1 VKKTIKKRAGRAA
14 VAGTTLLGLTAAGL
28 AFAAPASAAQGDGMI
43 TGPLSTTVYAGMANP
58 LKSTGLVF
66 DLLAAAELPAR
77 VADGSVALW
86 TYPGK
91 GEVGQ
96 ISLDGKCLV
105 GAAGTGPLNNTMAP
119 CDDSAIAQK
128 WFGST
133 GTKFTLHNRSATGR
147 ALFADVN
154 TLKSQTIDDVSWYTD
169 FAYGLQVS
177 DELAQ
182 VAPSLTSPLPNSEI
196 TPGTVFTGQAEQN
209 TVITVLDKDGK
220 LIGRATAGADKTWSL
235 TLDPVPI
242 NGTHELTIVA
252 LGTDGKSVP
261 LAKGDYTMMQS
272 DEARGYTGPAAGAEI
287 TPDTVF
293 TGTGAKGETVVIK
306 DGAGNVLGTT
316 TVGNDGQWSLTL
328 NPVPTN
334 GDVNLVVE
342 ITGADEI
349 TEQLADTN
357 LVMTGSEEPNAYTG
371 PKAGET
377 ITPDTVF
384 TGTGTKGE
392 TVTITDAQGTVL
404 GSTTIGADGQW
415 SLTLDPAPING
426 THELTVTIGDET
438 VANPSVTMTDSD
450 EAPAYSGPQ
459 SGDTITPDTVFTG
472 TGGKGETVVIK
483 DAQGN
488 VLGTTTVGNDGQW
501 SLTLDPA
508 PINGDV
514 SLVIEING
522 EKVADV
528 DVTMTGSDEAPAYS
542 GPADGATIT
551 PDTVFTGTGGK
562 GETVVITDG
571 AGNVLGETTVGDD
584 GQWSLTLD
592 PAPKNGDVNLIV
604 TVGDKKVADTN
615 VTMTGSDEERAL
627 TSPAAGTAITPD
639 TVFSGTGNIGDKVE
653 IKDKNGTVLGSAEVG
668 ADGTWSTTLSPVPN
682 NGSTDL
688 VIEITGMD
696 GKTETLADN
705 TYEMTESTTKF
716 EVLTPDLAKDSGA
729 IKNGTVFTGKGEPGS
744 TVVIMD
750 KDGNTVGNAEV
761 DDQGNWSAPL
771 SGLTDGPNNL
781 TISYTAPGEEPVS
794 NNLGGI
800 VVVSDDESTPL
811 MDPAIAG
818 GAGLALL
825 AAAGAFIGIR
835 RRRTTSTN

>member
-1 VKKTIKKRAGRAA
+1 MKKTIKKRAGRAA

-133 GTKFTLHNRSATGR
+133 GTKFTLHNRSATWR

-196 TPGTVFTGQAEQN
+196 TPGTVFTGKAEQN
-209 TVITVLDKDGK
+209 TVITVLDKNK
-220 LIGRATAGADKTWSL
+220 VIGTATAGADKTWSL
-235 TLDPVPI
+235 TLDPAPI

-261 LAKGDYTMMQS
+261 LAKGDYTMTQS
-272 DEARGYTGPAAGAEI
+272 DEARAYTGPAAGAEI

-293 TGTGAKGETVVIK
+293 TGTGGKGETVVIK
-306 DGAGNVLGTT
+306 DGNGTVLGTT

-377 ITPDTVF
+377 VTPDTVF

-426 THELTVTIGDET
+426 THELTVTIGDQT
-438 VANPSVTMTDSD
+438 VANPSITMTDSD

-472 TGGKGETVVIK
+472 TGGKGETVVIT
-483 DAQGN
+483 DGAGN
-488 VLGTTTVGNDGQW
+488 VLGTTTVGN
-501 SLTLDPA
+501 
-508 PINGDV
+508 
-514 SLVIEING
+514 
-522 EKVADV
+522 
-528 DVTMTGSDEAPAYS
+528 
-542 GPADGATIT
+542 
-551 PDTVFTGTGGK
+551 
-562 GETVVITDG
+562 
-571 AGNVLGETTVGDD
+571 D

-604 TVGDKKVADTN
+604 TVGDKEVADTN

-627 TSPAAGTAITPD
+627 TSPAAGTSITPD
-639 TVFSGTGNIGDKVE
+639 TEFSGTGNIGDKVE

-688 VIEITGMD
+688 IIEITGKD

-716 EVLTPDLAKDSGA
+716 EVLTPNLATDNGA

-744 TVVIMD
+744 TVVITD
-750 KDGNTVGNAEV
+750 NAGNTVGTAEV

-771 SGLTDGPNNL
+771 SGLRDGPNSL
-781 TISYTAPGEEPVS
+781 GITYTVPGADPVTTD
-794 NNLGGI
+794 LGDI

-835 RRRTTSTN
+835 RRRTSTN